1 MTSPIDPTII
11 EKLDSLDTEYAA
23 IRRQQEIE
31 TRALEKSYDVKYEP
45 LLSER
50 SKVIAEGGVP
60 EFWLTVLKNSANF
73 GPEIEDHDKEALEHL
88 IDIKAEE
95 IPGEKA
101 EDLIAGLKITFVFNE
116 NPFFENKTLSKTY
129 HFSEVNDMLRHEIKC
144 IDSDTVAWKA
154 GKDLTLKTVVKKNKK
169 TGATKTVQKER
180 DSFFRFFTPLGPD
193 HPIPEIF
200 LDEDSDSESDADEA
214 EERLQFFMSADFE
227 KADDLKEN
235 IVPRAFK
242 YFTGEAADYDSDE
255 DEMDSEGEGEL
266 DSEESDEDAARK
278 HE

>member
-1 MTSPIDPTII
+1 MSGPVDSTII
-11 EKLDSLDTEYAA
+11 EKLDSLDQEYGT

-31 TRALEKSYDVKYEP
+31 TRALEKSYETKYAP

-50 SKVIAEGGVP
+50 AKIIADGAVP
-60 EFWLTVLKNSANF
+60 EFWLTVLRHTANF
-73 GPEIEDHDKEALEHL
+73 GPEIDDHDKEALKYL
-88 IDIKAEE
+88 VDIQAEE
-95 IPGEKA
+95 LSGEKA
-101 EDLIAGLKITFVFNE
+101 EDLIAGMKITFVFSE
-116 NPFFENKTLSKTY
+116 NPYFENKTLSKTY

-169 TGATKTVQKER
+169 TGATKTVQKETE
-180 DSFFRFFTPLGPD
+180 SFFRFFTPLGPD
-193 HPIPEIF
+193 HPVPEIF
-200 LDEDSDSESDADEA
+200 IDDDSDCESDDDEV

-235 IVPRAFK
+235 IIPRAFK

-255 DEMDSEGEGEL
+255 DELESDSESD
-266 DSEESDEDAARK
+266 DSEEADEEATQKR
-278 HE
+278 E